1 MGPVSA
7 GAEGAPQPSGTFGLR
22 PLASMASMASMAPMA
37 PMAPVPVALLVVTH
51 DSADDLPG
59 GLAAMAALDP
69 PPAELVV
76 VDCASSDASVAVA
89 RQWAPS
95 AIATRLV
102 ALPDNLGFAGGMNR
116 AIALATAPYLLTL
129 TADARLSP
137 GFLAPLVARLEDP
150 ALARVAA
157 VTGRL
162 VREPC
167 AGPDGSDR
175 SDGSDAVAEPARLD
189 ACGMRLSWTW
199 RHFDRGSG
207 EPDRGQYGAPERVF
221 GATGAATLWRRSAL
235 DDVAIAGQIF
245 DERYHSF
252 REDAELAFRLRE
264 RGWEI
269 LYEPQAV
276 ATHRRRVLPERR
288 AALPAAVNLHSLKN
302 RYLLRIDHQ
311 TPGNF
316 LWTLPATL
324 ARDLAALAWVL
335 LRERSSLPAYTW
347 LWQRR
352 RELAAHRRLVQG
364 RRSVPTRAIGRWF
377 LRSAEPL

>member
-1 MGPVSA
+1 M
-7 GAEGAPQPSGTFGLR
+7 R
-22 PLASMASMASMAPMA
+22 PL
-37 PMAPVPVALLVVTH
+37 PVALLVVTH
-51 DSADDLPG
+51 DSADDLPA
-59 GLAAMAALDP
+59 GLAAVGALAP
-69 PPAELVV
+69 PPGELVV
-76 VDCASSDASVAVA
+76 VDCASSDDSVAVA
-89 RQWAPS
+89 RRSVP
-95 AIATRLV
+95 ATIPARLE
-102 ALPDNLGFAGGMNR
+102 ALAENLGFAGGMNR
-116 AIALATAPYLLTL
+116 AIALSTAPYLLTL
-129 TADARLSP
+129 NADARLQP

-150 ALARVAA
+150 RLARVAA

-162 VREPC
+162 VRERRLGRPES
-167 AGPDGSDR
+167 P
-175 SDGSDAVAEPARLD
+175 EPSSHLD

-207 EPDRGQYGAPERVF
+207 EPDHGQYGAPERVF

>member
-1 MGPVSA
+1 M
-7 GAEGAPQPSGTFGLR
+7 
-22 PLASMASMASMAPMA
+22 PL
-37 PMAPVPVALLVVTH
+37 PVAILVVTYNCEC
-51 DSADDLPG
+51 DLPG
-59 GLAAMAALDP
+59 AFAALGELRS

-76 VDCASSDASVAVA
+76 VDCASADGSVAAA
-89 RQWAPS
+89 RRSAP
-95 AIATRLV
+95 AGIPTTV
-102 ALPDNLGFAGGMNR
+102 EALGENLGFSGGMNR
-116 AIALATAPYLLTL
+116 AIALSTAPYLLTL
-129 TADARLSP
+129 NADARLAP
-137 GFLAPLVARLEDP
+137 DFLAALVARLEDP
-150 ALARVAA
+150 QLSRVAA

-162 VREPC
+162 VRELPGG
-167 AGPDGSDR
+167 APESPRG
-175 SDGSDAVAEPARLD
+175 VAAPPRLD

-207 EPDRGQYGAPERVF
+207 EPDRGQFGVAERVF
-221 GATGAATLWRRSAL
+221 GATGAATLWRRTAL
-235 DDVAIAGQIF
+235 DDVALGGEIF
-245 DERYHSF
+245 DQRYHSF

-269 LYEPQAV
+269 LYEPAAV

-288 AALPAAVNLHSLKN
+288 AQLPATVNLHSLKN

-335 LRERSSLPAYTW
+335 LREPTSLPAYSW

-352 RELAAHRRLVQG
+352 RELFAHRRLVQG
-364 RRSVPTRAIGRWF
+364 RRTVPARAVGRWF
-377 LRSAEPL
+377 LRQSEPL

>member
-1 MGPVSA
+1 MK
-7 GAEGAPQPSGTFGLR
+7 
-22 PLASMASMASMAPMA
+22 PL
-37 PMAPVPVALLVVTH
+37 PVAILVVTH
-51 DSADDLPG
+51 NCADDLPA
-59 GLAAMAALDP
+59 GLAAIGGLVP
-69 PPAELVV
+69 PPSELVI
-76 VDCASSDASVAVA
+76 VDCASGDASVATA
-89 RQWAPS
+89 RRSAP
-95 AIATRLV
+95 ATIPTTVEPL
-102 ALPDNLGFAGGMNR
+102 AANLGFAGGMNR
-116 AIALATAPYLLTL
+116 ALARSTAPYVLSLN
-129 TADARLSP
+129 ADAEPTP
-137 GFLAPLVARLEDP
+137 GFLAPLVARLEE
-150 ALARVAA
+150 ARGERVAA

-162 VREPC
+162 VRSASPGA
-167 AGPDGSDR
+167 AGVQP
-175 SDGSDAVAEPARLD
+175 RLD

-207 EPDRGQYGAPERVF
+207 EPDRGQYGAAERVF
-221 GATGAATLWRRSAL
+221 GATGAATLWRRAAL
-235 DDVAIAGQIF
+235 DDVAIAGQVF

-269 LYEPQAV
+269 LYEPAAV

-311 TPGNF
+311 TVGNF

-335 LRERSSLPAYTW
+335 LRERSSLPAYSW
-347 LWQRR
+347 LWRRR
-352 RELAAHRRLVQG
+352 RELAAHRRLVQQ
-364 RRSVPTRAIGRWF
+364 RRTVPSRAIGRWF

>member
-1 MGPVSA
+1 MK
-7 GAEGAPQPSGTFGLR
+7 
-22 PLASMASMASMAPMA
+22 PL
-37 PMAPVPVALLVVTH
+37 PVAVLMVTH
-51 DSADDLPG
+51 DSAADLPA
-59 GLAAMAALDP
+59 GLAAVGELRP

-76 VDCASSDASVAVA
+76 VDCASSDASVAEA
-89 RQWAPS
+89 RRSAPA
-95 AIATRLV
+95 AIPASFAPLGE
-102 ALPDNLGFAGGMNR
+102 NLGFAGGMNR
-116 AIALATAPYLLTL
+116 AIALSTAPYLLTL
-129 TADARLSP
+129 NADARPQP
-137 GFLAPLVARLEDP
+137 GFLAALVARLEAP
-150 ALARVAA
+150 QPARVAA

-162 VREPC
+162 VRSAA
-167 AGPDGSDR
+167 AGPP
-175 SDGSDAVAEPARLD
+175 EPEPLLD

-207 EPDRGQYGAPERVF
+207 ERDRGQFAAAERVF
-221 GATGAATLWRRSAL
+221 GATGAATLWRRAAL
-235 DDVAIAGQIF
+235 EDVAIAGEIF

-269 LYEPQAV
+269 LYEPSAV
-276 ATHRRRVLPERR
+276 AIHRRRVLPERR
-288 AALPAAVNLHSLKN
+288 AALPAAVNRHSLKN

-311 TPGNF
+311 TAGNF

-335 LRERSSLPAYTW
+335 LRERSSLAAYGW

-352 RELAAHRRLVQG
+352 RELAAHRRLIQA
-364 RRSVPTRAIGRWF
+364 RRTVPARAVGRWF

>member
-1 MGPVSA
+1 M
-7 GAEGAPQPSGTFGLR
+7 R
-22 PLASMASMASMAPMA
+22 PL
-37 PMAPVPVALLVVTH
+37 PVALLVVTH
-51 DSADDLPG
+51 DSADDLPA
-59 GLAAMAALDP
+59 GLAAVGALAP
-69 PPAELVV
+69 PPGELVV
-76 VDCASSDASVAVA
+76 VDCASSDDSVAVA
-89 RQWAPS
+89 RRSMPATIP
-95 AIATRLV
+95 TRLE
-102 ALPDNLGFAGGMNR
+102 ALAENLGFAGGMNR
-116 AIALATAPYLLTL
+116 AIALSTAPYLLTL
-129 TADARLSP
+129 NADARLQP

-150 ALARVAA
+150 RLARVAA

-162 VREPC
+162 VRERRMGRPES
-167 AGPDGSDR
+167 P
-175 SDGSDAVAEPARLD
+175 EPSSRLD

-207 EPDRGQYGAPERVF
+207 EPDHGQYGAPERVF

-235 DDVAIAGQIF
+235 DDVAISGQIF

-364 RRSVPTRAIGRWF
+364 RRSVPARAIGRWF

>member
-1 MGPVSA
+1 MK
-7 GAEGAPQPSGTFGLR
+7 
-22 PLASMASMASMAPMA
+22 PL
-37 PMAPVPVALLVVTH
+37 PVAILVVTH
-51 DSADDLPG
+51 NSADDLPACLTAIG
-59 GLAAMAALDP
+59 ALAP
-69 PPAELVV
+69 PPSELVI
-76 VDCASSDASVAVA
+76 VDCASGDASVATA
-89 RQWAPS
+89 RRSAP
-95 AIATRLV
+95 ATIPTTVEPL
-102 ALPDNLGFAGGMNR
+102 AANLGFSGGMNR
-116 AIALATAPYLLTL
+116 ALAHSSAPYVLTL
-129 TADARLSP
+129 NADAEPSRD
-137 GFLAPLVARLEDP
+137 FLAPLVARLEETQET
-150 ALARVAA
+150 RVGA

-162 VREPC
+162 VRSAPQGA
-167 AGPDGSDR
+167 AGPTQ
-175 SDGSDAVAEPARLD
+175 PRLD

-207 EPDRGQYGAPERVF
+207 EPDRGQYGAAQRVF
-221 GATGAATLWRRSAL
+221 GATGAATLWRRAAL
-235 DDVAIAGQIF
+235 DDVAIAGQVF

-269 LYEPQAV
+269 LYEPAAV

-311 TPGNF
+311 TAGNF

-335 LRERSSLPAYTW
+335 LRERTSFPAYAW
-347 LWQRR
+347 LWRRR
-352 RELAAHRRLVQG
+352 RELAAHRRLVQQ
-364 RRSVPTRAIGRWF
+364 RRTVPPRAIGRWF